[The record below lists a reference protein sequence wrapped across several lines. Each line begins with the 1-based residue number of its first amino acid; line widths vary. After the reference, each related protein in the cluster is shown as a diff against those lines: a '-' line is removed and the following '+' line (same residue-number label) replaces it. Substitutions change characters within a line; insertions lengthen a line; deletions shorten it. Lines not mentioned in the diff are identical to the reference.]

1 MAEAFY
7 SNNVFLKS
15 ETAQKI
21 YSEIENLPIYDY
33 HCHLSPE
40 EIYKDEQFD
49 NIGQMWLGGDHY
61 KWRLM
66 RSSGVDEKYI
76 TGDSSF
82 KEKFIRYAEV
92 LENAIGNPLYH
103 WSHMELKQFFGIN
116 EPLTKDNAEDIWNR
130 ANEVIRTEKLS
141 PRKLI
146 KNSNVKYI
154 ATTDDIIDT
163 LEYHKLIS
171 EDKTFDV
178 KVAPSFRTD
187 NLFLYKQD
195 GYKEYIR
202 KLSECSGVEING
214 LEDLKKALEKRIEF
228 FAENSCRMTDVGI
241 ERFPLTIGSDEEADE
256 VFKKVLSGE
265 DVCKKEFDKFISNV
279 YIFLASVYKKH
290 NMIMQLHLAVKRN
303 TSTRLLDLVGKDAG
317 GDSVGDA
324 FEVSALTA
332 LLDKMDM
339 NDALP
344 QTIVYTLNPTMYYAI
359 ATGIRSFRNVSLG
372 AAWWFCDNL
381 SGIKEQLRL
390 YSETANISTFL
401 GMLTDSRSFLSYA
414 RHDYFRRILASFI
427 AEAVDGGEYGPYENA
442 VKTAQKISSLNI
454 KNTLGL

>member
-1 MAEAFY
+1 MKEAET
-7 SNNVFLKS
+7 N
-15 ETAQKI
+15 
-21 YSEIENLPIYDY
+21 
-33 HCHLSPE
+33 
-40 EIYKDEQFD
+40 
-49 NIGQMWLGGDHY
+49 
-61 KWRLM
+61 
-66 RSSGVDEKYI
+66 
-76 TGDSSF
+76 
-82 KEKFIRYAEV
+82 
-92 LENAIGNPLYH
+92 
-103 WSHMELKQFFGIN
+103 
-116 EPLTKDNAEDIWNR
+116 
-130 ANEVIRTEKLS
+130 
-141 PRKLI
+141 
-146 KNSNVKYI
+146 
-154 ATTDDIIDT
+154 
-163 LEYHKLIS
+163 
-171 EDKTFDV
+171 
-178 KVAPSFRTD
+178 
-187 NLFLYKQD
+187 
-195 GYKEYIR
+195 
-202 KLSECSGVEING
+202 
-214 LEDLKKALEKRIEF
+214 LKKALEKRIEF

-303 TSTRLLDLVGKDAG
+303 TSTKLFDLVGKDAG

-344 QTIVYTLNPTMYYAI
+344 QTIVYTLNPTMYYAM